1 MSKEPKSKP
10 PLWANI
16 VAGAIIFG
24 IIGSCAAL
32 MSKPDGDRR
41 FGSSDALGMCQ
52 GALKSVARDPDMADI
67 PYVENM
73 GRGSEYYFSW
83 GAQTKMARMR
93 NGLGLDV
100 AVSASCIVNGVTRRI
115 TSLSLD
121 GRSIL

>member
-1 MSKEPKSKP
+1 MSKEPKPKP
-10 PLWANI
+10 PLWATI
-16 VAGAIIFG
+16 VTGVIVFG

-32 MSKPDGDRR
+32 MSKPDGERG
-41 FGSSDALGMCQ
+41 FGSSEALGMCQ
-52 GALKSVARDPDMADI
+52 AALKSVARDPDKADI

-73 GRGSEYYFSW
+73 GRGSEYYFAW

-115 TSLSLD
+115 TSLSLN